1 MSFTSRWSDVY
12 LAAGARAISS
22 CGDFLAATTLA
33 LALQQAGA
41 GGLAVSGLL
50 LAASLPLAV
59 LAPITGRI
67 ADRADSRT
75 VLVTAGVVQ
84 AAVCVVLAFA
94 THPALIIGLV
104 GLLACGLAVTQ
115 PTLAALLPEMVRRA
129 DLAKASGISQTANM
143 AGMLVAPALA
153 GVLVGQFG
161 TRLPLLLDAGSYLGL
176 VVAGLLIRTRRSGR
190 LTGGTARVAWRLR
203 DDRLIATMVAVLAAC
218 VAGVG
223 AINVVE
229 VFFIRETLGG
239 TATMFGL
246 VAASWT
252 AGMIIGAVTFP
263 RLIRRYQDP
272 RPLAKLNMWL
282 MAGCCIPVMLGA
294 TVWHALLLV
303 PLWIFGGV
311 CNGGLN
317 VSMNVVMAAR
327 VPAFARGRAF
337 AAMGSAIQG
346 AGMIGFLVGGP
357 LVDRVEP
364 RALFVVFGAAG
375 LLAVL
380 AGVPSV
386 RRAVRSGPPADPVP
400 DGRQLVGRV

>member
-1 MSFTSRWSDVY
+1 MSFTSRWGDVY
-12 LAAGARAISS
+12 LAAGARAVSS

-67 ADRADSRT
+67 ADRVDSRT
-75 VLVTAGVVQ
+75 VLVIAGFAQ
-84 AAVCVVLAFA
+84 ATVCVVLAYA
-94 THPALIIGLV
+94 THPALIVGLV

-115 PTLAALLPEMVRRA
+115 PTLAALLPEMVRRE

-176 VVAGLLIRTRRSGR
+176 VVAGLLIRTRRSGW
-190 LTGGTARVAWRLR
+190 LADQTARVVWRLR

-223 AINVVE
+223 AVNVVE

-239 TATMFGL
+239 TATVFGL

-252 AGMIIGAVTFP
+252 AGMIIGALTFP
-263 RLIRRYQDP
+263 RFLRRYADP
-272 RPLAKLNMWL
+272 RPIAKLNMWL

-294 TVWHALLLV
+294 SVWHPLLLV
-303 PLWIFGGV
+303 PLWLLGGIS
-311 CNGGLN
+311 NGGLN

-337 AAMGSAIQG
+337 ATLGSAVQG

-364 RALFVVFGAAG
+364 RTLFVVFGAAG

-400 DGRQLVGRV
+400 DGRQLVGS

>member
-1 MSFTSRWSDVY
+1 
-12 LAAGARAISS
+12 
-22 CGDFLAATTLA
+22 
-33 LALQQAGA
+33 
-41 GGLAVSGLL
+41 
-50 LAASLPLAV
+50 
-59 LAPITGRI
+59 
-67 ADRADSRT
+67 
-75 VLVTAGVVQ
+75 
-84 AAVCVVLAFA
+84 
-94 THPALIIGLV
+94 LV

-115 PTLAALLPEMVRRA
+115 PTLAALLPDMVRRA

-176 VVAGLLIRTRRSGR
+176 VVAGLLIRTRRSGW
-190 LTGGTARVAWRLR
+190 LADQTARVVWRLR
-203 DDRLIATMVAVLAAC
+203 DDRLIATMVAALAAC

-239 TATMFGL
+239 TATVFGL

-252 AGMIIGAVTFP
+252 AGMIIGALTFP
-263 RLIRRYQDP
+263 RFLRRYADP
-272 RPLAKLNMWL
+272 RPIAKLNMWL

-294 TVWHALLLV
+294 SVWHPLLLV
-303 PLWIFGGV
+303 PLWLLGGIS
-311 CNGGLN
+311 NGGLN

-337 AAMGSAIQG
+337 ATLGSAVQG

-364 RALFVVFGAAG
+364 RTLFVVFGAAG

-400 DGRQLVGRV
+400 DGRQLVGS